1 MKKLLSLAMSM
12 LMVGCVSACSLDGVK
27 VALGL
32 AYDYGKVELEIK
44 ERDCFAPCYFN
55 EFFHGNEHTKE
66 YFYLLLNSMK
76 FHKDGGIIV
85 TIDGEEWS
93 MIDRVLNKLP
103 VGIYDIIIE
112 TKEGLTMPEIAEDG
126 FMMEFP
132 YQKKITVPVS
142 VSSLFEDKY
151 TIVL

>member
-1 MKKLLSLAMSM
+1 MKKLVSFGLSILM
-12 LMVGCVSACSLDGVK
+12 LGTMSACSLDGVK

-55 EFFHGNEHTKE
+55 EFLHGNEHTKA
-66 YFYLLLNSMK
+66 YFYLLLNSAIYYQ
-76 FHKDGGIIV
+76 DGGMIV
-85 TIDGEEWS
+85 TVDGEEWS
-93 MIDRVLNKLP
+93 MLDRIENKLP
-103 VGIYDIIIE
+103 EGNYDIVIQ
-112 TKEGLTMPEIAEDG
+112 TVEGLTMPERAEDG
-126 FMMEFP
+126 FVMEMP

>member
-55 EFFHGNEHTKE
+55 EFLHGNEHTKE

-112 TKEGLTMPEIAEDG
+112 TKEGLMMPEIAEDG

>member
-12 LMVGCVSACSLDGVK
+12 LMVGCMSACSLDGVK

-55 EFFHGNEHTKE
+55 EFIHGNKHTKE

-76 FHKDGGIIV
+76 YHANGGVIV
-85 TIDGEEWS
+85 TVDGEEWS
-93 MIDRVLNKLP
+93 MLDRIENKLP
-103 VGIYDIIIE
+103 EGNYDIVIQ
-112 TKEGLTMPEIAEDG
+112 TVEGLTMPVRAEDG
-126 FMMEFP
+126 FVMEMP